1 MARRLCHRHVAGYG
15 CIVLE
20 FAFPWA
26 LLALPLPLLAWWLL
40 PPHRQKV
47 SALRVPFF
55 DMVVSAAGTE
65 ARSGAVVMRR
75 RIFQMLVAAL
85 VWTAIVVGLAKPEW
99 VGEPIV
105 RTEAAR
111 DIMLAIDLSGSMD
124 YRDFP
129 DADGN
134 NVSRFTGRA
143 ARCQTV
149 RRGSG
154 ERSYRPHRIRRPG
167 LPAVA
172 VHARSR
178 RRPGSSRGADGS
190 RYGRTEDCN
199 LGDAIGLSIRAFES
213 SEVDDRVLILLTDGN
228 DTASKMTPLNAAG
241 IAELNGVEIH
251 TIGIGDINATGED
264 RVDFAALE
272 DDRRTNRRPVLQ
284 CPGRGQSLPRSIA
297 LSTRRRR
304 QMCVRSHGGP
314 ASRSCTGLPVSQPFS
329 YCSPIALL
337 LLRTRPEE
345 SGYGMSG
352 IDLFHFLR
360 PLWLLATTLVDRP
373 CVVDSSTPR
382 NGRQPRSGNF
392 VAPHLRDAL
401 TVNRSDRN

>member
-1 MARRLCHRHVAGYG
+1 
-15 CIVLE
+15 VLE
-20 FAFPWA
+20 FAYPLA

-55 DMVVSAAGTE
+55 EMVVSAAGTE

-75 RIFQMLVAAL
+75 RIFQVLVAAV
-85 VWTAIVVGLAKPEW
+85 VWIAIVVGLAKPEW

-129 DADGN
+129 DGDGN
-134 NVSRFTGRA
+134 NVSRFTAVQRVVSQFVADRESDRIGLIVFGDRA
-143 ARCQTV
+143 YLQ
-149 RRGSG
+149 
-154 ERSYRPHRIRRPG
+154 
-167 LPAVA
+167 LPFTRDLTTA
-172 VHARSR
+172 
-178 RRPGSSRGADGS
+178 GALVQLMEVGMA
-190 RYGRTEDCN
+190 GPRTA

-272 DDRRTNRRPVLQ
+272 DIAARTG
-284 CPGRGQSLPRSIA
+284 GRFFNAQDEASLSEVYR
-297 LSTRRRR
+297 L
-304 QMCVRSHGGP
+304 
-314 ASRSCTGLPVSQPFS
+314 
-329 YCSPIALL
+329 
-337 LLRTRPEE
+337 
-345 SGYGMSG
+345 
-352 IDLFHFLR
+352 IDE
-360 PLWLLATTLVDRP
+360 ATTADVRTQSWRPRESLVHWPAGIAAALVLFAYCVLLIRSRP
-373 CVVDSSTPR
+373 RKASV
-382 NGRQPRSGNF
+382 
-392 VAPHLRDAL
+392 
-401 TVNRSDRN
+401 